1 MATQSI
7 DSTHLRQYFEH
18 LAGNTCFMDALQ
30 TTSDVDKKLLAFGDD
45 PGLANTVVHLRLLA
59 TKNDGLVP
67 GSLKEALRVYFV
79 QCRKKKN
86 AARSEKR
93 TIAKALGL
101 HATPPTAQSLAAT
114 GMVKVVIRDRFDD
127 TGYKRGTLLV
137 DRGNEDLVGSGNTA
151 LSVPVDESW
160 YVIEPDE
167 SIIFIDSKGIGS
179 VSLAVLRGK
188 CSKRPDL
195 LTYVNGVIDEAVND
209 RKGVRPT
216 HGGDLIQFG
225 WNAGPWHARVFG
237 LVNNLTSKRLSMTA
251 RQQKDSRA
259 LGILALSWNLLVASL
274 PAEVSTLCIEA
285 INEAG
290 LPSMTVKGNNSDSG
304 YTLDLPDGSLC
315 FSTADPIHTD
325 QLYAPYA
332 MNWVTFHSIV
342 DPDQCQLHGDHSSGG
357 NYVDVS
363 LRVVV
368 KCATDTV
375 MSMQPCF
382 KHGTT
387 LAREGVCR
395 QGTAI
400 NFSKHIKKAFDE
412 AIAIEGDVKAMVTQ
426 LAGEKE

>member
-1 MATQSI
+1 MAPQSR
-7 DSTHLRQYFEH
+7 DPTHLRQYFEY
-18 LAGNTCFMDALQ
+18 LAGSTLFMHALK
-30 TTSDVDKKLLAFGDD
+30 TRSDLDVNLLAFGDD
-45 PGLANTVVHLRLLA
+45 PGLAKDASHLKLLA
-59 TKNDGLVP
+59 TKNPGLVP
-67 GSLKEALRVYFV
+67 ESLKGALSEYSLQRH
-79 QCRKKKN
+79 RKRN
-86 AARSEKR
+86 VARSEKR

-101 HATPPTAQSLAAT
+101 HATPLTAQSLAAT
-114 GMVKVVIRDRFDD
+114 GIIKVVIRDRSDD
-127 TGYKRGTLLV
+127 TSFKWGTLLV
-137 DRGNEDLVGSGNTA
+137 DRGNEDLVDSGNTA

-167 SIIFIDSKGIGS
+167 SIIFIDSNGL
-179 VSLAVLRGK
+179 VSLAVLRGR
-188 CSKRPDL
+188 CSQRPDL
-195 LTYVNGVIDEAVND
+195 LTYVNDVIDEAVND
-209 RKGVRPT
+209 CKGVRPT
-216 HGGDLIQFG
+216 HGGELIQFG
-225 WNAGPWHARVFG
+225 WNAGPRHARVFG
-237 LVNNLTSKRLSMTA
+237 LVNNLTNKRLSMTA

-274 PAEVSTLCIEA
+274 PAEAIAQTLGIPWTYLMALSAFQQLSE
-285 INEAG
+285 
-290 LPSMTVKGNNSDSG
+290 LPLRDKCHKTMN
-304 YTLDLPDGSLC
+304 
-315 FSTADPIHTD
+315 H

-332 MNWVTFHSIV
+332 MNWVTLHSIV

-375 MSMQPCF
+375 MSMQPKF

-400 NFSKHIKKAFDE
+400 NFSRHIKKAFDE

-426 LAGEKE
+426 LAEEKK

>member
-101 HATPPTAQSLAAT
+101 HATLPTAQSLAAT
-114 GMVKVVIRDRFDD
+114 GMVKVVIRDHFDD

-137 DRGNEDLVGSGNTA
+137 DCGNEDLVGSGNTT

-167 SIIFIDSKGIGS
+167 SIIFIDSKGS
-179 VSLAVLRGK
+179 VSLAVLHGK
-188 CSKRPDL
+188 CSKHPDL
-195 LTYVNGVIDEAVND
+195 LTYVNSVIDEAVND

-225 WNAGPWHARVFG
+225 WNAGPRHARVFAEG
-237 LVNNLTSKRLSMTA
+237 T
-251 RQQKDSRA
+251 
-259 LGILALSWNLLVASL
+259 LSWNLLIASL
-274 PAEVSTLCIEA
+274 PAEVSTSCIEA

-315 FSTADPIHTD
+315 FSTAEQAPFEGYMSQNYESPIHTD

-342 DPDQCQLHGDHSSGG
+342 DPDQCQLHGDRSSGG

-375 MSMQPCF
+375 MVTLSLIATSHSICADNWCDRTRNCNQFF
-382 KHGTT
+382 KTH
-387 LAREGVCR
+387 
-395 QGTAI
+395 Q
-400 NFSKHIKKAFDE
+400 KAFDE